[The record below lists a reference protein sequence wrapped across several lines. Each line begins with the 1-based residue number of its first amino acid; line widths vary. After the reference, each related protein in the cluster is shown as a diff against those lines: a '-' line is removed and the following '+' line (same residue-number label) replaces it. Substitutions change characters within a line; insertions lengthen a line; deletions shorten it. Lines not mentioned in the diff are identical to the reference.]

1 MKPLPALE
9 LVTRLEDAEWL
20 DPVAKKVRKV
30 VRRVIRQKWARDVL
44 HGVPIGHP
52 VHPLA
57 VQVPLG
63 AWISAAVLD
72 AFPGNERA
80 AAVLI
85 GVGAGTA
92 VPSAVAGFTDWTQ
105 LHSQQQRVGLVHAA
119 ANITATSLYVAS
131 LVARAR
137 GSRGSGKAL
146 AYLGLAT
153 VGAGGFLGGHLTYR
167 QAAGVNHSED
177 IPHRFPS
184 GWQPLATLAELPEGK
199 LHKIVVAEIPLLVY
213 REAENVHVL
222 SDVCSHLSGPLHEGK
237 LKGGRRQGG
246 NNQAGAAQDGATQDG
261 MVQAGSVAGGGDPC
275 VVCPWHGSTFSLR
288 TGEVLSGP
296 ATARQPPFEARVSGG
311 LVEVCLP
318 GAD

>member
-30 VRRVIRQKWARDVL
+30 VKRTVRPQWARDIL

-63 AWISAAVLD
+63 SWISAAVLD
-72 AFPGNERA
+72 ALPGNNRA
-80 AAVLI
+80 ATVLI
-85 GVGAGTA
+85 GVGTA
-92 VPSAVAGFTDWTQ
+92 SALPSAVAGFMDWSQ

-119 ANITATSLYVAS
+119 ANITAASLYGAS
-131 LVARAR
+131 LVVRAN
-137 GSRGSGKAL
+137 GQQGAGKVL
-146 AYLGLAT
+146 AYLGLG
-153 VGAGGFLGGHLTYR
+153 VVSFGGFLGGHLSYR

-184 GWQPLATLAELPEGK
+184 GWQALAPLQDLPDGK
-199 LHKIVVAEIPLLVY
+199 LHKRVVAGLPLLVF
-213 REAENVHVL
+213 REGETVNVL

-237 LKGGRRQGG
+237 LKEGKL
-246 NNQAGAAQDGATQDG
+246 NDGSQTD
-261 MVQAGSVAGGGDPC
+261 GGDPC

-288 TGEVLSGP
+288 SGEVQAGP
-296 ATARQPPFEARVSGG
+296 ATARQPRFETRVTGG
-311 LVEVCLP
+311 LVEVNLP

>member
-20 DPVAKKVRKV
+20 DPVSKKVRKV
-30 VRRVIRQKWARDVL
+30 VKRAIRPKWARDVL

-57 VQVPLG
+57 VQVPMG

-72 AFPGNERA
+72 ALPGNDKA
-80 AAVLI
+80 SALLI
-85 GVGAGTA
+85 GVGTGAA

-105 LHSQQQRVGLVHAA
+105 LHPQQQRVGLVHAA
-119 ANITATSLYVAS
+119 ANITATGLYAAS

-137 GSRGSGKAL
+137 GSRGGGKVL
-146 AYLGLAT
+146 AYLGLAV

-167 QAAGVNHSED
+167 QAAGVNHSEE

-184 GWQPLATLAELPEGK
+184 GWQPLAALADLPDGK
-199 LHKIVVAEIPLLVY
+199 LHKIVVAEIPLLAY
-213 REAENVHVL
+213 REGESVSVL

-237 LKGGRRQGG
+237 VKGGRLQDRVDQNGG
-246 NNQAGAAQDGATQDG
+246 PGDG
-261 MVQAGSVAGGGDPC
+261 SDPC
-275 VVCPWHGSTFSLR
+275 VMCPWHGSTFSLR
-288 TGEVLSGP
+288 TGEVQAGP
-296 ATARQPPFEARVSGG
+296 ATARQPLFETRVSGG

-318 GAD
+318 GAE

>member
-20 DPVAKKVRKV
+20 DPVARKVRKV
-30 VRRVIRQKWARDVL
+30 VKRVIRPKWARDVL

-57 VQVPLG
+57 VQVPIG

-72 AFPGNERA
+72 AFPGNDRA

-85 GVGAGTA
+85 GVGTGAA

-105 LHSQQQRVGLVHAA
+105 LHPQQQRVGLVHAA
-119 ANITATSLYVAS
+119 ANITATSLYAAS
-131 LVARAR
+131 LVARAQ
-137 GSRGSGKAL
+137 GGRGSGRAL
-146 AYLGLAT
+146 AYLGLAV

-184 GWQPLATLAELPEGK
+184 GWQRLGSLAELPEGK

-213 REAENVHVL
+213 REAEDVRVL

-237 LKGGRRQGG
+237 LKGGRLTGG
-246 NNQAGAAQDGATQDG
+246 ENQNDGPSDG
-261 MVQAGSVAGGGDPC
+261 SDPC

-288 TGEVLSGP
+288 TGEVLGGP
-296 ATARQPPFEARVSGG
+296 ATAKQPLFESRVSDG
-311 LVEVCLP
+311 LVEVRLP

>member
-9 LVTRLEDAEWL
+9 LVTRLEDADWL
-20 DPVAKKVRKV
+20 DPAAKKVRKV
-30 VRRVIRQKWARDVL
+30 VKRVIRPKWARDVL

-72 AFPGNERA
+72 ALPGNDRA

-85 GVGAGTA
+85 GVGTGTA

-105 LHSQQQRVGLVHAA
+105 LHPQQQRVGLVHAA
-119 ANITATSLYVAS
+119 ANITATSLYAAS
-131 LVARAR
+131 LVARAQGR
-137 GSRGSGKAL
+137 RGSGKAL
-146 AYLGLAT
+146 AYLGLAV

-167 QAAGVNHSED
+167 QASGVNHSED
-177 IPHRFPS
+177 VPHRFPS
-184 GWQPLATLAELPEGK
+184 GWQPLVPLAELPEGK
-199 LHKIVVAEIPLLVY
+199 LRKIVVAEIPLLAY
-213 REAENVHVL
+213 RQGEDVRVL

-237 LKGGRRQGG
+237 LKGGRLQGG
-246 NNQAGAAQDGATQDG
+246 DNQDGGTDDG
-261 MVQAGSVAGGGDPC
+261 SDPC

-288 TGEVLSGP
+288 TGEVQAGP
-296 ATARQPPFEARVSGG
+296 ATAKQPLFETRVSDG

>member
-20 DPVAKKVRKV
+20 DPVSKKVRKV
-30 VRRVIRQKWARDVL
+30 VKRAIRPKWARDVL

-57 VQVPLG
+57 VQVPMG

-72 AFPGNERA
+72 ALPGNDKA
-80 AAVLI
+80 SALLI
-85 GVGAGTA
+85 GVGTGAA

-105 LHSQQQRVGLVHAA
+105 LHPQQQRVGLVHAA
-119 ANITATSLYVAS
+119 ANITATGLYAAS

-137 GSRGSGKAL
+137 GSRGGGKVL
-146 AYLGLAT
+146 AYLGLAV

-167 QAAGVNHSED
+167 QAAGVNHSEE

-184 GWQPLATLAELPEGK
+184 GWQPLAALADLPDGK
-199 LHKIVVAEIPLLVY
+199 LHKIVVAEIPLLAY
-213 REAENVHVL
+213 REGESVSVL

-237 LKGGRRQGG
+237 VKGGRLQNRVDQNGG
-246 NNQAGAAQDGATQDG
+246 PGDG
-261 MVQAGSVAGGGDPC
+261 SDPC

-288 TGEVLSGP
+288 TGEVQAGP
-296 ATARQPPFEARVSGG
+296 ATARQPLFETRVSGG

-318 GAD
+318 GAE

>member
-9 LVTRLEDAEWL
+9 LVTRLEDADWL
-20 DPVAKKVRKV
+20 DPAAKKVRKV
-30 VRRVIRQKWARDVL
+30 VKRVIRPKWARDVL

-72 AFPGNERA
+72 ALPGNDRA

-85 GVGAGTA
+85 GVGTGTA

-105 LHSQQQRVGLVHAA
+105 LHPQQQRVGLVHAA
-119 ANITATSLYVAS
+119 ANITATSLYAVS
-131 LVARAR
+131 LVARAQGR
-137 GSRGSGKAL
+137 RGSGKAL
-146 AYLGLAT
+146 AYLGLAV

-177 IPHRFPS
+177 VPHRFPS
-184 GWQPLATLAELPEGK
+184 GWQPLAPLAELPEGK
-199 LHKIVVAEIPLLVY
+199 LHKIVVAEIPLLAY
-213 REAENVHVL
+213 REAEDVRVL

-237 LKGGRRQGG
+237 LKGGRLQGVD
-246 NNQAGAAQDGATQDG
+246 NQDGGDG
-261 MVQAGSVAGGGDPC
+261 SDPC

-288 TGEVLSGP
+288 TGEVQTGP
-296 ATARQPPFEARVSGG
+296 ATARQPRFETRVSDG

>member
-30 VRRVIRQKWARDVL
+30 VKRAIRPKWARDVL

-57 VQVPLG
+57 VQVPMG

-72 AFPGNERA
+72 ALPGNDKA
-80 AAVLI
+80 SALLI
-85 GVGAGTA
+85 GVGTGAA

-105 LHSQQQRVGLVHAA
+105 LHPQQQRVGLVHAA
-119 ANITATSLYVAS
+119 ANITATGLYAAS

-137 GSRGSGKAL
+137 GSRGGGKVL
-146 AYLGLAT
+146 AYLGLAV

-167 QAAGVNHSED
+167 QAAGVNHSEE

-184 GWQPLATLAELPEGK
+184 GWQPLAALADLPDGK
-199 LHKIVVAEIPLLVY
+199 LHKIVVAEIPLLAY
-213 REAENVHVL
+213 REGESVSVL

-237 LKGGRRQGG
+237 VKGGRLQDRVDQNGG
-246 NNQAGAAQDGATQDG
+246 PGDG
-261 MVQAGSVAGGGDPC
+261 SDPC

-288 TGEVLSGP
+288 TGEVQAGP
-296 ATARQPPFEARVSGG
+296 ATARQPLFETRVSGG

-318 GAD
+318 GAE

>member
-9 LVTRLEDAEWL
+9 LVTRLEDADWL
-20 DPVAKKVRKV
+20 DPAAKKVRKV
-30 VRRVIRQKWARDVL
+30 VKRVIRPKWARDVL

-72 AFPGNERA
+72 ALPGNDRA

-85 GVGAGTA
+85 GVGTGTA

-105 LHSQQQRVGLVHAA
+105 LHPQQQRVGLVHAA
-119 ANITATSLYVAS
+119 ANITATSLYAAS
-131 LVARAR
+131 LVARAQGR
-137 GSRGSGKAL
+137 RGSGKVL
-146 AYLGLAT
+146 AYLGLAV

-177 IPHRFPS
+177 VPHRFPS
-184 GWQPLATLAELPEGK
+184 GWQPLAPLAELPEGK
-199 LHKIVVAEIPLLVY
+199 LHKIVVAEIPLLAY
-213 REAENVHVL
+213 REAEDVRVL

-237 LKGGRRQGG
+237 LKGGRLQGVD
-246 NNQAGAAQDGATQDG
+246 NQDGGPDDG
-261 MVQAGSVAGGGDPC
+261 SDPC

-288 TGEVLSGP
+288 TGEVQTGP
-296 ATARQPPFEARVSGG
+296 ATARQPRFETRVSDG

>member
-20 DPVAKKVRKV
+20 DPVSKKVRKV
-30 VRRVIRQKWARDVL
+30 VKRAIRPKWARDVL

-57 VQVPLG
+57 VQVPMG

-72 AFPGNERA
+72 ALPGNDKA
-80 AAVLI
+80 SALLI
-85 GVGAGTA
+85 GVGTGAA

-105 LHSQQQRVGLVHAA
+105 LHPQQQRVGLVHAA
-119 ANITATSLYVAS
+119 ANITATGLYAAS

-137 GSRGSGKAL
+137 GSRGGGKVL
-146 AYLGLAT
+146 AYLGLAV

-167 QAAGVNHSED
+167 QAAGVNHSEE

-184 GWQPLATLAELPEGK
+184 GWQPLAALADLPDGK
-199 LHKIVVAEIPLLVY
+199 LHKIVVAEIPLLAY
-213 REAENVHVL
+213 REGESVSVL

-237 LKGGRRQGG
+237 VKGGRLQDRVDQNGG
-246 NNQAGAAQDGATQDG
+246 PGDG
-261 MVQAGSVAGGGDPC
+261 SDPC

-288 TGEVLSGP
+288 TGEVQAGP
-296 ATARQPPFEARVSGG
+296 ATARQPLFETRVSGG

-318 GAD
+318 GAG

>member
-30 VRRVIRQKWARDVL
+30 VKRAIRPKWARDVL

-72 AFPGNERA
+72 TLPGNDKA
-80 AAVLI
+80 AALLI
-85 GVGAGTA
+85 GVGTGTA
-92 VPSAVAGFTDWTQ
+92 IPSAVAGWTDWSQ
-105 LHSQQQRVGLVHAA
+105 LHPQQQRVGLVHAA
-119 ANITATSLYVAS
+119 ANITATSLYAAS

-137 GSRGSGKAL
+137 GRRGSGKAL
-146 AYLGLAT
+146 AYLGLAV

-167 QAAGVNHSED
+167 QAAGVNHSEE

-184 GWQPLATLAELPEGK
+184 GWQPLSLLAELPDGK
-199 LHKIVVAEIPLLVY
+199 LHKIVVAELPLLVY
-213 REAENVHVL
+213 REGEKVSVL

-237 LKGGRRQGG
+237 LKGGKLQDRASQNGALNDDGG
-246 NNQAGAAQDGATQDG
+246 
-261 MVQAGSVAGGGDPC
+261 PC

-288 TGEVLSGP
+288 TGEVQAGP
-296 ATARQPPFEARVSGG
+296 ATAKQPLFETRVSGG
-311 LVEVCLP
+311 VVEVCLP
-318 GAD
+318 GAE

>member
-20 DPVAKKVRKV
+20 DPVSKKVRKV
-30 VRRVIRQKWARDVL
+30 VKRAIRPKWARDVL

-57 VQVPLG
+57 VQVPMG

-72 AFPGNERA
+72 ALPGNDKA
-80 AAVLI
+80 SALLI
-85 GVGAGTA
+85 GVGTGAA

-105 LHSQQQRVGLVHAA
+105 LHPQQQRVGLVHAA
-119 ANITATSLYVAS
+119 ANITATGLYAAS

-137 GSRGSGKAL
+137 GSRGGGKVL
-146 AYLGLAT
+146 AYLGLAV

-167 QAAGVNHSED
+167 QAAGVNHSEE

-184 GWQPLATLAELPEGK
+184 GWQPLAPLADLPDGK
-199 LHKIVVAEIPLLVY
+199 LHKIVVAEIPLLAY
-213 REAENVHVL
+213 REGETVSVL

-237 LKGGRRQGG
+237 VKGGRLRDTVDQSGG
-246 NNQAGAAQDGATQDG
+246 PGD
-261 MVQAGSVAGGGDPC
+261 GGDPC

-288 TGEVLSGP
+288 TGEVQSGP
-296 ATARQPPFEARVSGG
+296 ATAKQPLFETRVSGG

-318 GAD
+318 GAE

>member
-1 MKPLPALE
+1 MKTLPALE

-30 VRRVIRQKWARDVL
+30 VKRVIRPTWARDVL

-72 AFPGNERA
+72 VLPGNERA
-80 AAVLI
+80 AALLI
-85 GVGAGTA
+85 GVGTGTA

-105 LHSQQQRVGLVHAA
+105 LHPQQQRVGLVHAA
-119 ANITATSLYVAS
+119 ANITATGLYLAS
-131 LVARAR
+131 LVARVR
-137 GSRGSGKAL
+137 GSRGGGKVL
-146 AYLGLAT
+146 AYMGLAV

-167 QAAGVNHSED
+167 QAAGVNHGEE
-177 IPHRFPS
+177 IPHRFPT
-184 GWQPLATLAELPEGK
+184 GWQSLAPLAELPDGK
-199 LHKIVVAEIPLLVY
+199 LHKVVVAELPLLAY
-213 REAENVHVL
+213 REGGNVHVL

-237 LKGGRRQGG
+237 VKGGKPT
-246 NNQAGAAQDGATQDG
+246 D
-261 MVQAGSVAGGGDPC
+261 SGDPC

-288 TGEVLSGP
+288 TGEVQAGP
-296 ATARQPPFEARVSGG
+296 ATAKQPLFETRVSDG

-318 GAD
+318 GAG

>member
-20 DPVAKKVRKV
+20 DPVSKKVRKV
-30 VRRVIRQKWARDVL
+30 VKRAIRPKWARDVL

-57 VQVPLG
+57 VQVPMG

-72 AFPGNERA
+72 ALPGNDKA
-80 AAVLI
+80 SALLI
-85 GVGAGTA
+85 GVGTGAA

-105 LHSQQQRVGLVHAA
+105 LHPQQQRVGLVHAA
-119 ANITATSLYVAS
+119 ANITATGLYAAS

-137 GSRGSGKAL
+137 GSRGGGKVL
-146 AYLGLAT
+146 AYLGLAV

-167 QAAGVNHSED
+167 QAAGVNHSEE

-184 GWQPLATLAELPEGK
+184 GWQPLAALADLPDGK
-199 LHKIVVAEIPLLVY
+199 LHKIVVAEIPLLAY
-213 REAENVHVL
+213 REGESVSVL
-222 SDVCSHLSGPLHEGK
+222 SDACSHLSGPLHEGK
-237 LKGGRRQGG
+237 VKGGRLQDRVDQNGG
-246 NNQAGAAQDGATQDG
+246 PGDG
-261 MVQAGSVAGGGDPC
+261 SDPC

-288 TGEVLSGP
+288 TGEVQAGP
-296 ATARQPPFEARVSGG
+296 ATARQPLFETRVSGG

-318 GAD
+318 GAE

>member
-20 DPVAKKVRKV
+20 DPLSKKVRKV
-30 VRRVIRQKWARDVL
+30 VKRVIRPKWARDVL

-72 AFPGNERA
+72 ALPGNDRA
-80 AAVLI
+80 AALLI
-85 GVGAGTA
+85 GVGTGAA
-92 VPSAVAGFTDWTQ
+92 VPTAVAGFTDWTQ
-105 LHSQQQRVGLVHAA
+105 LHPQQQRVGLVHAA
-119 ANITATSLYVAS
+119 ANITATSLYAAS
-131 LVARAR
+131 LVARAQ
-137 GSRGSGKAL
+137 GSRAAGKAL
-146 AYLGLAT
+146 AYLGLAA

-167 QAAGVNHSED
+167 QAAGVNHSEE

-184 GWQPLATLAELPEGK
+184 GWQPLAPLAELPDGK
-199 LHKIVVAEIPLLVY
+199 LHKLVVAEIPLLVY
-213 REAENVHVL
+213 REAEDVRVL

-237 LKGGRRQGG
+237 LRGRRL
-246 NNQAGAAQDGATQDG
+246 QAGA
-261 MVQAGSVAGGGDPC
+261 VQAGGASGGGDGSGDPC

-288 TGEVLSGP
+288 TGEVQAGP
-296 ATARQPPFEARVSGG
+296 ATARQPLFETRVSDG

-318 GAD
+318 GAG

>member
-9 LVTRLEDAEWL
+9 LVTRLEDADWL
-20 DPVAKKVRKV
+20 DPAAKKVRKV
-30 VRRVIRQKWARDVL
+30 VKRVIRPKWARDVL

-72 AFPGNERA
+72 ALPGNDRA

-85 GVGAGTA
+85 GVGTGTA

-105 LHSQQQRVGLVHAA
+105 LHPQQQRVGLVHAA
-119 ANITATSLYVAS
+119 ANITATSLYAAS
-131 LVARAR
+131 LVARAQGR
-137 GSRGSGKAL
+137 RGSGKAL
-146 AYLGLAT
+146 AYLGLAV

-177 IPHRFPS
+177 VPHRFPS
-184 GWQPLATLAELPEGK
+184 GWQPLAPLVELPEGK
-199 LHKIVVAEIPLLVY
+199 LRKIVVAEIPLLAY
-213 REAENVHVL
+213 REGEDVRVL

-237 LKGGRRQGG
+237 LKGGRLQGG
-246 NNQAGAAQDGATQDG
+246 DSQDGGPDDG
-261 MVQAGSVAGGGDPC
+261 SDPC

-288 TGEVLSGP
+288 TGEVQAGP
-296 ATARQPPFEARVSGG
+296 ATAKQPLFETRVSDG

>member
-20 DPVAKKVRKV
+20 DPVSKKVRKV
-30 VRRVIRQKWARDVL
+30 VKRAIRPKWARDVL

-57 VQVPLG
+57 VQVPMG

-72 AFPGNERA
+72 ALPGNDKA
-80 AAVLI
+80 SALLI
-85 GVGAGTA
+85 GVGTGAA

-105 LHSQQQRVGLVHAA
+105 LHPQQQRVGLVHAA
-119 ANITATSLYVAS
+119 ANITATGLYAAS

-137 GSRGSGKAL
+137 GSRGGGKVL
-146 AYLGLAT
+146 AYLGLAV

-167 QAAGVNHSED
+167 QAAGVNHSEE

-184 GWQPLATLAELPEGK
+184 GWQPLAALADLPDGK
-199 LHKIVVAEIPLLVY
+199 LHKIVVAEIPLLAY
-213 REAENVHVL
+213 REGDSVSVL

-237 LKGGRRQGG
+237 VKGGRLQDRVDQNGG
-246 NNQAGAAQDGATQDG
+246 PGDG
-261 MVQAGSVAGGGDPC
+261 SDPC

-288 TGEVLSGP
+288 TGEVQAGP
-296 ATARQPPFEARVSGG
+296 ATARQPLFETRVSGG

-318 GAD
+318 GAE

>member
-20 DPVAKKVRKV
+20 DPLAKKVRKLV
-30 VRRVIRQKWARDVL
+30 KRTIRPQWARDIL

-63 AWISAAVLD
+63 SWISAAVLD
-72 AFPGNERA
+72 ALPGNDKA
-80 AAVLI
+80 ATVLI
-85 GVGAGTA
+85 GVGSASA
-92 VPSAVAGFTDWTQ
+92 VPSAVAGFMDWSQ
-105 LHSQQQRVGLVHAA
+105 LHSQQQRVGLVHAT
-119 ANITATSLYVAS
+119 ANITAVSLYTAS

-137 GSRGSGKAL
+137 GRQGAGKVL
-146 AYLGLAT
+146 AYLGLG
-153 VGAGGFLGGHLTYR
+153 VVSFGGFLGGHLSYR

-177 IPHRFPS
+177 VPHRFPS
-184 GWQPLATLAELPEGK
+184 GWQPLAPLKDLPDGK
-199 LHKIVVAEIPLLVY
+199 LHQRVVAGLPLLVF
-213 REAENVHVL
+213 REAETVNVL

-237 LKGGRRQGG
+237 LKGGSPAD
-246 NNQAGAAQDGATQDG
+246 NSAGA
-261 MVQAGSVAGGGDPC
+261 GGEPC

-288 TGEVLSGP
+288 SGEVQAGP
-296 ATARQPPFEARVSGG
+296 ATSRQPRFETRVIGG
-311 LVEVCLP
+311 LVEVNLP